1 MKTLLVPTDFSE
13 PSDKALDAAIDL
25 ASQLGAAIELVHVQ
39 PEPVTVLPPPIEVA
53 TFTPG
58 SAEEAVH
65 VATELARRAEKVR
78 MRRLAC
84 RSTNRFGNVADQV
97 VSRADEIRAELVV
110 MGTHG
115 RTGLRHAV
123 LGSVA
128 ERVVQR
134 SNRPVLVVPAGHR
147 KG

>member
-1 MKTLLVPTDFSE
+1 MKTLLVPTDFSDS
-13 PSDKALDAAIDL
+13 SDRALEVALDLAA
-25 ASQLGAAIELVHVQ
+25 QLGAAIELVHVQ
-39 PEPVTVLPPPIEVA
+39 PDPVTVLPPPIEVA

-58 SAEEAVH
+58 SAEESLH
-65 VATELARRAEKVR
+65 VAAELARRTEKVR

-84 RSTNRFGNVADQV
+84 RSTNRFGNVAEQV
-97 VSRADEIRAELVV
+97 VARADEIRAELVV

-128 ERVVQR
+128 EHVVQR

-147 KG
+147 K

>member
-13 PSDKALDAAIDL
+13 ASDRALEVAIDL
-25 ASQLGAAIELVHVQ
+25 ASQLGGAIELVHVQ
-39 PEPVTVLPPPIEVA
+39 PDPVTVLPPPIEVA

-58 SAEEAVH
+58 SAEESAH
-65 VATELARRAEKVR
+65 VAAELARRADRVR
-78 MRRLAC
+78 LRRLAC
-84 RSTNRFGNVADQV
+84 RSTNRFGNVAEQV
-97 VSRADEIRAELVV
+97 VSRAEEIRAELIV

-134 SNRPVLVVPAGHR
+134 SSRPVLVVPTGHR
-147 KG
+147 KA